1 LPRHPKT
8 ARLRANRE
16 RVDVGLL
23 SVNLP
28 IAAGPPAPAGVL
40 KATRDAW
47 AAFWRSPLARI
58 VHPDT
63 DGTALARL
71 FTLYDERDRAYR
83 VVKKRRLVEGSQG
96 QPRANPLF
104 AVMQTLDGEIR
115 QLEDRFGMSPRARL
129 VLGVTLGDEP
139 TLDDLNAD
147 LADDDEDDPP
157 DPRLFLVDRG
167 AG

>member
-1 LPRHPKT
+1 MPRHPKP
-8 ARLRANRE
+8 AQLRANRE

-23 SVNLP
+23 SLSAP
-28 IAAGPPAPAGVL
+28 IAQGPPAPVGIL
-40 KATRDAW
+40 KTTREAW
-47 AAFWRSPLARI
+47 LAFWRSPLARV

-63 DGTALARL
+63 DGTALSRL

-83 VVKKRRLVEGSQG
+83 VLKRKRLVAGSMG

-104 AVMQTLDGEIR
+104 GVVRELDGEIR

-139 TLDDLNAD
+139 TLDDLNAE
-147 LADDDEDDPP
+147 LDDDEGDDSP
-157 DPRLFLVDRG
+157 DPRFLLVDRNTG
-167 AG
+167 

>member
-1 LPRHPKT
+1 MPRHPKP
-8 ARLRANRE
+8 APLRANRE

-23 SVNLP
+23 AVSAP
-28 IAAGPPAPAGVL
+28 IAAGPPAPSGLL
-40 KATRDAW
+40 KATQAAW
-47 AAFWRSPLARI
+47 ILFWRSPLARI

-63 DGTALARL
+63 DGHALTRL
-71 FTLYDERDRAYR
+71 FSLYDERERAFR
-83 VVKKRRLVEGSQG
+83 AVKRKRMVAGSMG

-104 AVMQTLDGEIR
+104 SVVKDLDAQIVA
-115 QLEDRFGMSPRARL
+115 LEDRFGFSPRARL

-147 LADDDEDDPP
+147 FDADEDEPP
-157 DPRLFLVDRG
+157 DPRLLLVDRN